1 MSEQPAHEGF
11 LSHAAREDLR
21 ERAKDFRRVAAKY
34 YLSGDKKHGDDY
46 ERWARDCD
54 GVLAYNHEDAMKAL
68 KDKVC
73 ISRETMAVL
82 RVWLDRFTDREAF
95 PSGDP
100 FYEATLALRGAL
112 EQTEASS
119 E

>member
-1 MSEQPAHEGF
+1 MSEPTEQQAGGF
-11 LSHAAREDLR
+11 LTPEERAIFETCRLVVETQAVATASSDNAAREGFSKIRSTCEAILN
-21 ERAKDFRRVAAKY
+21 
-34 YLSGDKKHGDDY
+34 
-46 ERWARDCD
+46 RDAE
-54 GVLAYNHEDAMKAL
+54 V
-68 KDKVC
+68 VC

>member
-1 MSEQPAHEGF
+1 MSEPTEQQAGGF
-11 LSHAAREDLR
+11 LTSKERGLLRVLSELLGHAAEG
-21 ERAKDFRRVAAKY
+21 RRWIELPDMPETNRRYGQLCDAI
-34 YLSGDKKHGDDY
+34 L
-46 ERWARDCD
+46 ARDAE
-54 GVLAYNHEDAMKAL
+54 V
-68 KDKVC
+68 VC

>member
-1 MSEQPAHEGF
+1 MSEPTEQQAGGF
-11 LSHAAREDLR
+11 LTPLVRDEIRKRIDTARRSEKQYRKDPAFR
-21 ERAKDFRRVAAKY
+21 EEADAYKQYAE
-34 YLSGDKKHGDDY
+34 DY
-46 ERWARDCD
+46 EAILTRDAE
-54 GVLAYNHEDAMKAL
+54 V
-68 KDKVC
+68 VC

-100 FYEATLALRGAL
+100 FYEATLALREAL